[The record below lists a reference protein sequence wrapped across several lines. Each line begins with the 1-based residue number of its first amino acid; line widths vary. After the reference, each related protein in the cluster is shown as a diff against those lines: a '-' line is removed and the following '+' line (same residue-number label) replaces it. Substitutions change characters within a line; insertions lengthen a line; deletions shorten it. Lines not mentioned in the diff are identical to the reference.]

1 LQTIC
6 EDWDAPGRI
15 MELQEAVENYSAVW
29 FELWNM
35 DPTPGVIRRVMLYNN
50 WGAAAG
56 EDEKGRIR

>member
-1 LQTIC
+1 
-6 EDWDAPGRI
+6 